1 MKKIQMVDLHA
12 QYLSIK
18 REVDEAIQRVI
29 DSSAFIKGP
38 DVKAFESELA
48 QYLNVGHAIACGN
61 GTDALQIALMAM
73 DLKPGDEVI
82 TSNFTF
88 ISTIEVIA
96 VLGLK
101 PVLVDIDPK
110 TYNIDPEKIKEAITD
125 KTKAIIPVHIFGQCA
140 NMEEIMNIAKK
151 NGLSVIEDTAQ
162 AIATDYY
169 LPDGKSQKAGT
180 LGDVGCTSFFPSK
193 NLGCFG
199 DGGAMYTNDDN
210 LAEKLRMIANHGT
223 RVKYHHSSVGV
234 NSRLDTLQAA
244 ILRVKLKYLD
254 KYTLERQKVAAY
266 YDQSL
271 SGIENIVT
279 PYKAEQRTT
288 HIYHQYTLLLKE
300 VNREDFRDYL
310 KDKGVPTMVYYPV
323 PFHLQEAYQYLPYEK
338 GDFPV
343 TENVCRNVV
352 SLPMHTEMD
361 DEQMGYITDQII
373 KYFNS

>member
-1 MKKIQMVDLHA
+1 MVDLHA